1 MSDTVPRGIVT
12 RRRNAA
18 LTWTAVAA
26 VVASSAA
33 SASGGDLLW
42 AGLGLAAV
50 GVAVVPVAA
59 YRDWSATLPW
69 EVVAFL
75 AVPYALQS
83 LDLLLPRSVAAFL
96 VVPALALALAV
107 EFDAFTSV
115 EMSASFA
122 VLFVVTATMAAAGAW
137 ALVQWVM
144 DLALG
149 TQNLRGLSAVM
160 WSLTAAAGAGVVAGL
175 LFAGYFRRVDRERL
189 GFWTASA
196 SGPSVADRS
205 RSATGPASLASDSSA
220 SSVSNSSAPG
230 DDWLHLSPRRRRQVV
245 RGLQLALVGLLGVG
259 LYRLDVGVVV
269 NVAVALA
276 VMELPALLERDYGLP
291 IDTRLTLWIVIP
303 VFLHAIGSFG
313 LYGVIGL
320 WDNLTHTLSSS
331 LVAAAGYATV
341 RAFDVHDDDVVLPR
355 KFVAVYILIFTLA
368 FGVLWEI
375 LEFGLDGLSSWTGTD
390 SVLAQVSLANTMSD
404 IFFDLLGGVL
414 VAIWG
419 AAYLAGVSRSLAD
432 KLAAGEKSD

>member
-1 MSDTVPRGIVT
+1 VSDTVPARGIVA

-18 LTWTAVAA
+18 LAWTGVA
-26 VVASSAA
+26 VVVVSSAA

-50 GVAVVPVAA
+50 GVAVVPTVA

-75 AVPYALQS
+75 AVPYALRS
-83 LDLLLPRSVAAFL
+83 LDLLVLRSVTAFL
-96 VVPALALALAV
+96 VVPALALAVAV
-107 EFDAFTSV
+107 EFDAFTPV

-137 ALVQWVM
+137 ALVQWVA

-149 TQNLRGLSAVM
+149 TENLRGLSAVM
-160 WSLTAAAGAGVVAGL
+160 WSLTAAAGVGVVAGL
-175 LFAGYFRRVDRERL
+175 LFAGYLRRVDRERL
-189 GFWTASA
+189 GFWTANASA
-196 SGPSVADRS
+196 ESVADRS
-205 RSATGPASLASDSSA
+205 RSATASGSSA
-220 SSVSNSSAPG
+220 SGSSVSG
-230 DDWLHLSPRRRRQVV
+230 DDWLRLSPRRRRRVV
-245 RGLQLALVGLLGVG
+245 RGLQLALVGLLAVG

-313 LYGVIGL
+313 LYGAIGL

-341 RAFDVHDDDVVLPR
+341 RAFDVHDDAVALPR
-355 KFVAVYILIFTLA
+355 KFVAAYILIFTLA

-390 SVLAQVSLANTMSD
+390 SVLAQVSLANTMTD

-414 VAIWG
+414 VAVWG

-432 KLAAGEKSD
+432 KLAAGERSD

>member
-1 MSDTVPRGIVT
+1 MSDTVPARGIVA

-18 LTWTAVAA
+18 LAWTGVA
-26 VVASSAA
+26 VVVVSSAA

-50 GVAVVPVAA
+50 GVAVVPTVA

-75 AVPYALQS
+75 AVPYALRS
-83 LDLLLPRSVAAFL
+83 LDLLVLRSVTAFL
-96 VVPALALALAV
+96 VVPALALAVAV
-107 EFDAFTSV
+107 EFDAFTPV

-137 ALVQWVM
+137 ALVQWVA

-149 TQNLRGLSAVM
+149 TENLRGLSAVM
-160 WSLTAAAGAGVVAGL
+160 WSLTAAAGVGVVAGL
-175 LFAGYFRRVDRERL
+175 LFAGYLRRVDRERL
-189 GFWTASA
+189 GFWTANASA
-196 SGPSVADRS
+196 ESVADRS
-205 RSATGPASLASDSSA
+205 RSATASGSSA
-220 SSVSNSSAPG
+220 SGSSVSG
-230 DDWLHLSPRRRRQVV
+230 DDWLRLSPRRRRRVV
-245 RGLQLALVGLLGVG
+245 RGLQLALVGLLAVG

-313 LYGVIGL
+313 LYGAIGL

-341 RAFDVHDDDVVLPR
+341 RAFDVHDDAVALPR
-355 KFVAVYILIFTLA
+355 KFVAAYILIFTLA

-390 SVLAQVSLANTMSD
+390 SVLAQVSLANTMTD

-414 VAIWG
+414 VAVWG

-432 KLAAGEKSD
+432 KLAAGERSD